1 MAAVSGRI
9 DEAILRDLIE
19 PVGDLDELDQ
29 ACFHKGDDRW
39 RPVSGDESCWDHV
52 FERTL
57 VYLRTQLG
65 YFFDFNI
72 AEGSF
77 GRLVR
82 MYDPENRAEVT
93 VWFSAVVD
101 ARRENLWRTLSH
113 PNLMELLR
121 RIRVDICTPF
131 PQTCVA
137 YVMPPFRCTLHQ
149 KVSIKAFLCSEGS
162 YATVKLWLFQVAG
175 AIEYLHQRELFHL
188 DVTVRN
194 VFILQGDRAVLGGL
208 AHLQPGR
215 QVPVE
220 GVRLDSVFAPPD
232 VIAARIGL
240 THCVPATTG
249 GHLQAD
255 RVDAWAFCTLVA
267 EALTCHWRW
276 KVRKFLVLSKSR
288 DRSTAERL
296 SLLADYVT
304 SRFTSATCLRRYV
317 HQHFRGA
324 LVDDDE
330 VAALAA
336 LLALGLRVDATA
348 RKSVSV
354 MRAHKYWHAP
364 QARSPTTPVENA
376 VESSLDNTTT
386 CTWDGS
392 SAELPYRR
400 VSGDD
405 EEDDSEDDEEDEDG
419 AEEPQHSDA
428 GSSAAMVLLPHGPP
442 ALHRVDG
449 QSPGSLASR
458 TRRWLAVLTGRQ
470 PS

>member
-9 DEAILRDLIE
+9 DEATLRDLIE

-39 RPVSGDESCWDHV
+39 RPVSGDDSCWDHV

-57 VYLRTQLG
+57 IYLRTQLA

-137 YVMPPFRCTLHQ
+137 YVMPAFRCTLHQ
-149 KVSIKAFLCSEGS
+149 KVSVKAFLCSEGS
-162 YATVKLWLFQVAG
+162 YAAVKLWLFQVAG
-175 AIEYLHQRELFHL
+175 ALEYLHQRELFHL
-188 DVTVRN
+188 DVTIRN
-194 VFILQGDRAVLGGL
+194 VFILQNSNPGYPGIRRSDRAVLGGL
-208 AHLQPGR
+208 AHLQPSR
-215 QVPVE
+215 QVSA
-220 GVRLDSVFAPPD
+220 GD
-232 VIAARIGL
+232 
-240 THCVPATTG
+240 
-249 GHLQAD
+249 AD

-304 SRFTSATCLRRYV
+304 SRFTSATCLRRYI

-330 VAALAA
+330 VSALAA

-348 RKSVSV
+348 RRSVSV

-376 VESSLDNTTT
+376 VESSLDKSTT

-400 VSGDD
+400 ASGDD
-405 EEDDSEDDEEDEDG
+405 EEDDSEDDDDEEEEEG
-419 AEEPQHSDA
+419 AREPQHSDT

-458 TRRWLAVLTGRQ
+458 TKRWLAVLTGRK
-470 PS
+470 PP

>member
-1 MAAVSGRI
+1 MHRLVRRRRRRRSRMASAAAPGRI
-9 DEAILRDLIE
+9 DEATLRDLIE

-39 RPVSGDESCWDHV
+39 RQVSGDESWDHV

-82 MYDPENRAEVT
+82 MYDPENRADVT
-93 VWFSAVVD
+93 VW
-101 ARRENLWRTLSH
+101 
-113 PNLMELLR
+113 
-121 RIRVDICTPF
+121 VDICTPYL
-131 PQTCVA
+131 QTCVA
-137 YVMPPFRCTLHQ
+137 YVMPAFRCTLHQ
-149 KVSIKAFLCSEGS
+149 KVSLKAFLCSEGS
-162 YATVKLWLFQVAG
+162 YAAVKFWLSQVAD
-175 AIEYLHQRELFHL
+175 ALEYLHQRELFHL
-188 DVTVRN
+188 DVSLRN
-194 VFILQGDRAVLGGL
+194 VFILQADRAVLGGL
-208 AHLQPGR
+208 ASLQPSRMVSAGD
-215 QVPVE
+215 
-220 GVRLDSVFAPPD
+220 VRLDSVFAPPD

-240 THCVPATTG
+240 AAPVPATG
-249 GHLQAD
+249 GGDLQAD
-255 RVDAWAFCTLVA
+255 RVDAWGFCTLVA

-288 DRSTAERL
+288 DRSTADRL

-304 SRFTSATCLRRYV
+304 SRFTSTACLRRYV

-324 LVDDDE
+324 HVDDDE
-330 VAALAA
+330 VSALAA

-348 RKSVSV
+348 RRPVAA

-364 QARSPTTPVENA
+364 QARSPTSPVENV

-386 CTWDGS
+386 CTWDAS
-392 SAELPYRR
+392 SAELPYRQA
-400 VSGDD
+400 SGEEEEDDTDDDD
-405 EEDDSEDDEEDEDG
+405 EEEEG
-419 AEEPQHSDA
+419 GGEPQHSDT
-428 GSSAAMVLLPHGPP
+428 GSSAAMVLLPHGPSP
-442 ALHRVDG
+442 LQMVGG
-449 QSPGSLASR
+449 QSPGSLAAR

-470 PS
+470 PP

>member
-1 MAAVSGRI
+1 MAAAPGRI
-9 DEAILRDLIE
+9 DEATLRDLIE

-39 RPVSGDESCWDHV
+39 RPVSGDESWDHV

-82 MYDPENRAEVT
+82 MYDPENRADVT
-93 VWFSAVVD
+93 VWFSAVVN

-121 RIRVDICTPF
+121 RIRVDICTPYL
-131 PQTCVA
+131 QTCVA
-137 YVMPPFRCTLHQ
+137 YVMPAFRCTLHQ
-149 KVSIKAFLCSEGS
+149 KVSLKAFLCSEGS
-162 YATVKLWLFQVAG
+162 YATVKFWLSQA
-175 AIEYLHQRELFHL
+175 
-188 DVTVRN
+188 
-194 VFILQGDRAVLGGL
+194 DRAVLGGL
-208 AHLQPGR
+208 ASLQPSRLVSAGD
-215 QVPVE
+215 
-220 GVRLDSVFAPPD
+220 VRLDSVFAPPD

-240 THCVPATTG
+240 AAPVPATTG
-249 GHLQAD
+249 GDLQAD
-255 RVDAWAFCTLVA
+255 RVDAWGFCTLVA

-304 SRFTSATCLRRYV
+304 SRFTSTACLRRYV

-324 LVDDDE
+324 HVDDDE
-330 VAALAA
+330 VSALAA

-348 RKSVSV
+348 RRSVAA

-364 QARSPTTPVENA
+364 QARSPTSPVENA

-386 CTWDGS
+386 CTWEAS
-392 SAELPYRR
+392 SAELPYRQA
-400 VSGDD
+400 SGD
-405 EEDDSEDDEEDEDG
+405 EEDDSDDDEEEEEEEG
-419 AEEPQHSDA
+419 GGEPQHSDT
-428 GSSAAMVLLPHGPP
+428 GSSAAMVLLPHGSSPLQL
-442 ALHRVDG
+442 AGG
-449 QSPGSLASR
+449 QTPGSLASR

-470 PS
+470 QP